1 VVQRGGVQSR
11 QGREQAVGRADLLL
25 GDPLRVVGTCRHF
38 ATLACA
44 ILRARGVA
52 ARARCG
58 FGTYFVEGRGLD
70 HWITEY
76 WHTAEARWVRR
87 PAHRH
92 TRRHLR
98 R

>member
-1 VVQRGGVQSR
+1 M
-11 QGREQAVGRADLLL
+11 
-25 GDPLRVVGTCRHF
+25 GTCRHF